1 MYYPTYVKVQLP
13 LRKLPCCSIRKVIS
27 EDDPDY
33 EAFQYLR
40 SAIAAL
46 GRALDTRLDDP
57 FDGGCIMNDEDLRD
71 FHNNSLDMKR
81 HLENSG
87 YDLD

>member
-46 GRALDTRLDDP
+46 ARLRYQARRS
-57 FDGGCIMNDEDLRD
+57 LRWGL
-71 FHNNSLDMKR
+71 HYER
-81 HLENSG
+81 
-87 YDLD
+87 